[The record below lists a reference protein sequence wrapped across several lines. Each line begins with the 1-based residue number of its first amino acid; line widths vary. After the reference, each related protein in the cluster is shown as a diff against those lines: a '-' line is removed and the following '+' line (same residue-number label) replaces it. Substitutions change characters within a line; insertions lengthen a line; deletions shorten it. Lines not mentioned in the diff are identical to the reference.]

1 MGPERRVVRLLAA
14 GMVATLWFSWAAAGT
29 STVEA
34 DRLAG
39 PPPGGVTGKV
49 MNSRGEP
56 VPGARV
62 TLRRGERSWTTETD
76 QDGLYCFC
84 RMKAARDYTLLV
96 AKEGFAGV
104 MENDFNVSGR
114 KLSVRNLIL
123 RPPGDF
129 SPAVD
134 KGRGD
139 D

>member
-1 MGPERRVVRLLAA
+1 MRAVRLVTAGVVASLCFSLAGA
-14 GMVATLWFSWAAAGT
+14 GSSM
-29 STVEA
+29 VEA

-62 TLRRGERSWTTETD
+62 TLRRGELSWTTETD
-76 QDGLYCFC
+76 QEGLYCFC
-84 RMKAARDYTLLV
+84 RVKTARDYTLLV
-96 AKEGFAGV
+96 AKDGFAGV

-123 RPPGDF
+123 RPEGDF
-129 SPAVD
+129 SPSPE
-134 KGRGD
+134 KGAGGD
-139 D
+139 